1 MKPLI
6 NRVSGVFFIVIL
18 MLACQSRQT
27 AEESQKD
34 WSGPGQSA
42 VTDDVS
48 QQHIVQVASAS
59 PDHSTLVTAVQA
71 AGLVDVL
78 VNAGPFTVFAPINQA
93 FDALPAG
100 TVENLLKPENKSQL
114 QNILEYHVFVG
125 VITENMVLDGRTLNQ
140 VNLQNVTLSNKDGRL
155 MVNDANITGS
165 IRVSNGVIHV
175 IDKVLIPG

>member
-6 NRVSGVFFIVIL
+6 NQVTGVFFILML
-18 MLACQSRQT
+18 MLACQSRQI
-27 AEESQKD
+27 AEENQTD

-59 PDHSTLVTAVQA
+59 PDHSTLVAAVQA

-78 VNAGPFTVFAPINQA
+78 VNAGPFTVFAPTNQA

-125 VITENMVLDGRTLNQ
+125 VITENMVMDGRTLNQ
-140 VNLQNVTLSNKDGRL
+140 VNLQNVTLGNKDGRL